1 MRLLIMRQEFVQ
13 GYATVPSKLKTRGQE
28 MGDDLAKLDF
38 SGALSQENERR
49 GPWAKSMTDLI
60 GRTITEYPSNIDR
73 SLSQAKQEMDDYHT
87 TGISLAVLRSL
98 RWVVQGLLWDAAIE
112 PGGKLSAAS
121 LGYVGVNAVAFP
133 VLVVARAA
141 GISTEWALQ
150 IGWNSSKAGYDLIAP
165 SGKAAVA
172 GLFSL
177 VDLAGSHLAAGSLA
191 TPVLP
196 RGTALKGRAVWS
208 VPS

>member
-1 MRLLIMRQEFVQ
+1 M
-13 GYATVPSKLKTRGQE
+13 
-28 MGDDLAKLDF
+28 
-38 SGALSQENERR
+38 
-49 GPWAKSMTDLI
+49 
-60 GRTITEYPSNIDR
+60 
-73 SLSQAKQEMDDYHT
+73 
-87 TGISLAVLRSL
+87 
-98 RWVVQGLLWDAAIE
+98 
-112 PGGKLSAAS
+112 
-121 LGYVGVNAVAFP
+121 GVNAVAFP